1 MLSRSWHIVIAI
13 DNDVAALQV
22 HGVLRKKQA
31 HGTLSGTLS
40 IVLRVVDDQL
50 AVELEANTGE
60 QSVVVMGIERL
71 VVRSLQ
77 SQPDW
82 VAALT
87 AR

>member
-1 MLSRSWHIVIAI
+1 M
-13 DNDVAALQV
+13 
-22 HGVLRKKQA
+22 
-31 HGTLSGTLS
+31 TLAPA
-40 IVLRVVDDQL
+40 VLRVVDDQL
-50 AVELEANTGE
+50 AVELEAHTGG

-87 AR
+87 ARRV